1 MAESTE
7 TPTESCAYVVGEDGL
22 AQWSDT
28 HKDAWIGLL
37 ETHKQLTRALEAELE
52 AEHGLSLS
60 GAEVLA
66 RLAASPEDRSMRM
79 TALAE
84 AAGLSLSR
92 TSRIVDLLEAR
103 SLVERQP
110 CPGDARAVGA
120 HLTDAGL
127 TLVRHAQA
135 THFASVQ
142 ERFFDQL
149 SPAEIETLA
158 GVFGRFAGQ
167 AVEACKLS
175 E

>member
-1 MAESTE
+1 MAANKTDSA
-7 TPTESCAYVVGEDGL
+7 CGYVLGEDGL
-22 AQWSDT
+22 ARWSDT
-28 HKDAWIGLL
+28 HAEAWIGLL
-37 ETHKQLTRALEAELE
+37 ETHKRLTRALDAELE

-66 RLAASPEDRSMRM
+66 RLAASPDDRSMRM

-92 TSRIVDLLEAR
+92 TSRICDMLEAR
-103 SLVERQP
+103 KLVERRP
-110 CPGDARAVGA
+110 CPDDARAVGA
-120 HLTDAGL
+120 YITDTGL
-127 TLVRHAQA
+127 ALVRKAQA

-167 AVEACKLS
+167 AVEACKTS